1 MFWSIISRASRTFLL
16 YMFTITAIV
25 PGWILLN
32 CLWHSLMC
40 LVSPDD
46 TQLSLMLSGRCSMKR
61 VNRFLLWFT
70 NISTISLT
78 IQLTP
83 LEDDSRMAS
92 STSYTLVTLE
102 DNSGMASSFGLFWH
116 MVLCRFL
123 LDVQVMSL
131 LTFLKSFK
139 ILVQY

>member
-16 YMFTITAIV
+16 YMFSITAIV
-25 PGWILLN
+25 LGWILLN

-40 LVSPDD
+40 SVSPDD
-46 TQLSLMLSGRCSMKR
+46 SQLSLVLSGRCSMKR
-61 VNRFLLWFT
+61 VNSFLLWFT
-70 NISTISLT
+70 NISTIS
-78 IQLTP
+78 TP
-83 LEDDSRMAS
+83 LEDDLRMAS

-102 DNSGMASSFGLFWH
+102 DDSGMASSFGLFWH

-123 LDVQVMSL
+123 LDLQVMSL